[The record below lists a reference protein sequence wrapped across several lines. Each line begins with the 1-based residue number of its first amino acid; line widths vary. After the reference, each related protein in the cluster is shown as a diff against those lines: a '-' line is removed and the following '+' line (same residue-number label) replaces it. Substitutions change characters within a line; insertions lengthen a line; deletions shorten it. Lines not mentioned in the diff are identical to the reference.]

1 METFFMNS
9 KKSKTSEPYRL
20 KYNFIDNLDLRNP
33 NKNMA
38 LANLSIYYIWKNIKS
53 VYKNNKF
60 KISAPT
66 WSQKFDL
73 PDGSYNIPEIQDYF
87 EYIIKKQEKIGEN
100 APILIY
106 SNTITNKIVFKIKS
120 GYKLELLSKETMKLL
135 GSINDTIDADKN
147 GENVPILENVEV
159 VLVHCNLVNNSY
171 QQHSRVL
178 FTFVPT
184 KQYGQ
189 LISIS
194 PYSLVFL
201 KTMNTNFS
209 EIEIW
214 FTDQNNNALEIEDN
228 VNISLIIN
236 TSQIIVDNYQ
246 MRYSLEPHYMFKDK
260 DLCLLLEI

>member
-9 KKSKTSEPYRL
+9 KNSKTSELYKF
-20 KYNFIDNLDLRNP
+20 KYDLIDKLDLKNP

-38 LANLSIYYIWKNIKS
+38 LANLSIYYTWKNVKS
-53 VYKNNKF
+53 IYNNNKF

-66 WSQKFDL
+66 WNETFDL
-73 PDGSYNIPEIQDYF
+73 PDGSYNISKIQDYI
-87 EYIIKKQEKIGEN
+87 EYIIKKHETIGEN

-106 SNTITNKIVFKIKS
+106 TNTKNNRIVFKIKS

-135 GSINDTIDADKN
+135 GSTSSIIDADKN
-147 GENVPILENVEV
+147 SENVPRLENVEA

-184 KQYGQ
+184 KRYGQ
-189 LISIS
+189 LVSIS
-194 PYSLVFL
+194 PHSLVFL
-201 KTMNTNFS
+201 KTINTELS

-214 FTDQNNNALEIEDN
+214 FTDQNNNALEIEDD
-228 VNISLIIN
+228 LII
-236 TSQIIVDNYQ
+236 
-246 MRYSLEPHYMFKDK
+246 
-260 DLCLLLEI
+260 